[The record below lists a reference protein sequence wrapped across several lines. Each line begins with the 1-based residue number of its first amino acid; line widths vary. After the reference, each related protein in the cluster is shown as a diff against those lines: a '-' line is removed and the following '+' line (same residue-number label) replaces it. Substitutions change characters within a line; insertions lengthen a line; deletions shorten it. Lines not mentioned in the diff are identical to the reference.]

1 MAWDSA
7 TMTTTE
13 IRETLHRIE
22 RREQERRSHN
32 RHTNERRHLE
42 RMLAEVL
49 EPQTVPELA
58 TILRSPAQV
67 PEADQ
72 DAGTC
77 IGGHWH
83 GTYGDSWGEA
93 R

>member
-1 MAWDSA
+1 MAFSIEQ
-7 TMTTTE
+7 MTPLE
-13 IRETLHRIE
+13 VRETLERCE
-22 RREQERRSHN
+22 RRERQRRAAH

-58 TILRSPAQV
+58 EILRAPAQV

-72 DAGTC
+72 DAGSC
-77 IGGHWH
+77 IGAHWH
-83 GTYGDSWGEA
+83 GTYGDAWGEA